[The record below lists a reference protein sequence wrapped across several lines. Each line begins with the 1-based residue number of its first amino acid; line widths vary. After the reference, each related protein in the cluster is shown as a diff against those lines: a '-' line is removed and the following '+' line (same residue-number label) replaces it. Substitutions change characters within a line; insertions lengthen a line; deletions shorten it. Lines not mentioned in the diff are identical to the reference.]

1 MWKLVGE
8 YKTILIMS
16 IDRPTKKLPTNRP
29 ARHSIQKESEYTFES
44 PLMYY
49 CGAPA
54 TTYWSILV
62 LYSLYVPRIKIG
74 VEAIPLPRRFSADT
88 ATEIGAERLQ
98 REDDMSKK

>member
-8 YKTILIMS
+8 YETILIMS

-29 ARHSIQKESEYTFES
+29 ARHSIQKESEYTFKS

-49 CGAPA
+49 CGALA

-62 LYSLYVPRIKIG
+62 LYVPRIKIG